1 MLNELP
7 VLIPDLQVSFN
18 YRLKTIKDLYFHD
31 ALKASVK
38 NLKIKDIDTELS
50 ELVSAESLQKLA
62 QFSLRGEAIFPV
74 PIVLIQ
80 NPFLIGY
87 YRLLLGFSQ
96 KEFYSK
102 GPFGL
107 FKLMEEKGV
116 VSKKAISEINFLC
129 NSLIQSAEFFV
140 KEIDEFSLPLIL
152 DLQLLT
158 VGPQFRGS
166 MNNTYGQAATQ
177 KTFVFIKE
185 LVQKYIVLSTPT
197 SIEILNDSG
206 RSVNIAFSP
215 DPDIEITEKFPS
227 GNRGLVS
234 IEIKGGRDLSNIHN
248 RIGEAEKSHQKAKK
262 RTF

>member
-1 MLNELP
+1 M
-7 VLIPDLQVSFN
+7 
-18 YRLKTIKDLYFHD
+18 
-31 ALKASVK
+31 
-38 NLKIKDIDTELS
+38 
-50 ELVSAESLQKLA
+50 
-62 QFSLRGEAIFPV
+62 
-74 PIVLIQ
+74 
-80 NPFLIGY
+80 
-87 YRLLLGFSQ
+87 
-96 KEFYSK
+96 
-102 GPFGL
+102 
-107 FKLMEEKGV
+107 
-116 VSKKAISEINFLC
+116 
-129 NSLIQSAEFFV
+129 
-140 KEIDEFSLPLIL
+140 
-152 DLQLLT
+152 QLLT

-197 SIEILNDSG
+197 SIEIMNDSG

-262 RTF
+262 RGHFEFITILNVEFDYSVLRFESPTTSHFYNLDKLMDRNSDEFLSFKDTLSSIISIHI